1 MRRRELILG
10 LGGTAACLF
19 ASPGALAQQ
28 VDQSEQ
34 VRRVGV
40 LILGADND
48 PVAELRASA
57 LLEGLNM
64 LGWVEGRNLK
74 LDYRFGAADP
84 NRLRAYAKE
93 LVGLNPDV
101 IVTGAAP
108 ATKAV
113 QQLTQTIPIVFVEVT
128 NAAAFGLNENLARPD
143 ANTTGIT
150 NIYLAIGAR
159 WVELLKQA
167 APHTRKIAVLFNPE
181 FDSRGYMGAIEAAA
195 TTYGVKAVRTP
206 VRNPEDVKRALRSL
220 AGESHSA
227 LLMVPPTPAFSEV
240 ELIFRL
246 ATQYRLPAI
255 YPTRGFAAA
264 GGLMAFGTDSA
275 ELFRDAATYVD
286 RILRGAKP
294 SDLMIE
300 FPTKFD
306 LVINRKAAKAI
317 GLEFPQSLVTR
328 AAEVIE

>member
-1 MRRRELILG
+1 MRRRDFVLG
-10 LGGTAACLF
+10 LGGTAACAF
-19 ASPGALAQQ
+19 ASPSPSAQPLG
-28 VDQSEQ
+28 DSDK

-48 PVAELRASA
+48 PVAEVRASA
-57 LLEGLNM
+57 LREGLNM
-64 LGWVEGRNLK
+64 LGWVEGGNLR

-128 NAAAFGLNENLARPD
+128 NSAAYGLNENLVRPD
-143 ANTTGIT
+143 ANSTGIT

-167 APHTRKIAVLFNPE
+167 APRTRKIAVLFNPE

-195 TTYGVKAVRTP
+195 TTYVVKVIRTP
-206 VRNPEDVKRALRSL
+206 VRNSEDIKRALRSL
-220 AGESHSA
+220 STDSRSA
-227 LLMVPPTPAFSEV
+227 LLMVPPTPAFNEV

-246 ATQYRLPAI
+246 AEQYRLPAI
-255 YPTRGFAAA
+255 YPTRGFPAA

-275 ELFRDAATYVD
+275 ELFRNAATYVD
-286 RILRGAKP
+286 RILHGAKP

-317 GLEFPQSLVTR
+317 GLEFPQGLVAR